1 MRSSLQ
7 DAPDADG
14 YRPNVGIVL
23 FNGSRQVLWAGR
35 SRHDGW
41 QFPQGG
47 IEHGETL
54 EQAAFRELY
63 EEVGLKPE
71 NVELIGRTQNWLR
84 YDVPGNLRS
93 RNAEFRG
100 QKQVWFLMRMLAED
114 GQISLDHSP
123 SPEFDRWQWVDYW
136 LPPKKVVSFKRMV
149 YEKAL
154 SELEPML

>member
-1 MRSSLQ
+1 M
-7 DAPDADG
+7 DKKN
-14 YRPNVGIVL
+14 YRRGVGMIIM
-23 FNGSRQVLWAGR
+23 NHEGR
-35 SRHDGW
+35 FWLGQRIGTDTW

-136 LPPKKVVSFKRMV
+136 LPPKKVVSFKRTV

>member
-1 MRSSLQ
+1 
-7 DAPDADG
+7 
-14 YRPNVGIVL
+14 
-23 FNGSRQVLWAGR
+23 
-35 SRHDGW
+35 
-41 QFPQGG
+41 GG

-136 LPPKKVVSFKRMV
+136 LPPKKVVSFKRTV